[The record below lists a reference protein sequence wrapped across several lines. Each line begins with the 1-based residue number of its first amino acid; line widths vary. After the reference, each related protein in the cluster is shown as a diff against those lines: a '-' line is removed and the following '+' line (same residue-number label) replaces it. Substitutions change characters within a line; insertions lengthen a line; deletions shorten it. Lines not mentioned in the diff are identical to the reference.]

1 MATITLNIPNAKVDR
16 VCAAVA
22 VQMKVSAADLAT
34 YTGAQKLAMVKAF
47 YKQVTVD
54 AVRSY
59 ELPTAESAARTTQ
72 NADIDTNVGNV
83 IT

>member
-1 MATITLNIPNAKVDR
+1 MAAVSLDIPNAKVDR
-16 VCAAVA
+16 VCAAIA
-22 VQMKVSAADLAT
+22 VQMRVSAAELAT
-34 YTGAQKLAMVKAF
+34 YTSAQKLAMVKAF
-47 YKQVTVD
+47 YKQVTLD

-59 ELPTAESAARTTQ
+59 ELPTAESAARTTR